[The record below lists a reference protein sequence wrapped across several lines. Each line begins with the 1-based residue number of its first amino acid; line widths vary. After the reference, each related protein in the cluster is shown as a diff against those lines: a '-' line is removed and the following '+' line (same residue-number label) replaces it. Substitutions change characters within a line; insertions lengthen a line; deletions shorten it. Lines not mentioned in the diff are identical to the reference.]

1 MTLRIKI
8 KNPTEM
14 LITLNKIYFIMAL
27 KENSIW
33 SKLCNLLIA
42 KNTDEVSKNV
52 QICKNLS
59 NKVYNIYGVDYKLVV

>member
-1 MTLRIKI
+1 M
-8 KNPTEM
+8 E
-14 LITLNKIYFIMAL
+14 L